1 MRIDKR
7 FNGFLTVIALLTVL
21 SIGVLAQR
29 IDQAVMPGTAAP
41 SSASSTTAARTMPEV
56 KQPLPFG
63 DGEVMKFEV
72 KFSRFPIYASVGEMT
87 FTVTEEKG
95 KPEES
100 KKTASETLAVEAI
113 SPI

>member
-29 IDQAVMPGTAAP
+29 IDQSVMPATASP
-41 SSASSTTAARTMPEV
+41 SSTTAARTMPEV

-63 DGEVMKFEV
+63 EGEVMKFEV

-87 FTVTEEKG
+87 FTVSEEKG
-95 KPEES
+95 KSEES
-100 KKTASETLAVEAI
+100 KKTIAETA
-113 SPI
+113 